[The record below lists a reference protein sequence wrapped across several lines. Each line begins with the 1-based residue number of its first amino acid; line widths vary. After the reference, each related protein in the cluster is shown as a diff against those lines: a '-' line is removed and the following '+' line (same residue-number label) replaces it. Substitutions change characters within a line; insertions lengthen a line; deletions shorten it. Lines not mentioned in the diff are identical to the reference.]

1 MICILRNMLYI
12 CIVLEI
18 TTAVK
23 LQKNRDLNNIN
34 IAIMDFTK
42 IIEGTDHW
50 GNVFEYEINGKQYSI
65 QGELYYNKK
74 KERYEHIH
82 VGPRGGE
89 YLIWWK

>member
-1 MICILRNMLYI
+1 MLLENILYLHRGYNNNVVKIQKKRN
-12 CIVLEI
+12 
-18 TTAVK
+18 
-23 LQKNRDLNNIN
+23 LNNIN

-50 GNVFEYEINGKQYSI
+50 GNIFEYEINGKQYSI

>member
-23 LQKNRDLNNIN
+23 IQKNRDLNNIN

-42 IIEGTDHW
+42 IIQGTDHW
-50 GNVFEYEINGKQYSI
+50 GNVFEYEINGKQFSI

-89 YLIWWK
+89 YLIWWN

>member
-23 LQKNRDLNNIN
+23 IQKNKYLNNIN

-42 IIEGTDHW
+42 IIQGTDHW
-50 GNVFEYEINGKQYSI
+50 GNVFEYEINGKQFSI

-74 KERYEHIH
+74 RERYEHIH

-89 YLIWWK
+89 YLIWWN